1 MREESTNT
9 RSQRG
14 ARAWARAG
22 LDAFEVGDEAVLDAT
37 AFTLEGRPMRG
48 VRQAVHRVR
57 RAGYAVR
64 VLRMQRRAPAEGGP
78 LRAAFDA
85 ADAVLDPRTAD
96 RPLDADL
103 TSAEGVLSGYAAF
116 GLD

>member
-1 MREESTNT
+1 MAGLLEPLPER
-9 RSQRG
+9 RRADAD
-14 ARAWARAG
+14 ARQADRRVRTEAG
-22 LDAFEVGDEAVLDAT
+22 LDATQLVGD
-37 AFTLEGRPMRG
+37 
-48 VRQAVHRVR
+48 
-57 RAGYAVR
+57 
-64 VLRMQRRAPAEGGP
+64 RRAPAGDGP

-103 TSAEGVLSGYAAF
+103 TEAEGLLGGYAAF